1 MTQSQPAVLV
11 ANATYGEFLYLLNIA
26 PQIVVGLSV
35 GMAMNTSF
43 TARSAGRDAAIM
55 PKDDHLNTVT
65 SLHAGG
71 AIGRPMR
78 RKEDERLLAGRG
90 QFSDDFNLPD
100 QAYAALVRSTHPHA
114 TFSIDAA
121 KAAGMPGVLGIFTGA
136 DCAQDGLKPLPHN
149 PVPSTKYDMKLG
161 APGGGKVF
169 IGPHVCLP
177 VERTRHVGEAIALV
191 VGATQAQAL
200 DAAEAVSVVY
210 RDLPFVTETAR
221 AAGSPVSV
229 WDEVPGNVFIDT
241 SFGADAAVDTAFA
254 EADHV
259 VESEFNIARVTAVAM
274 ETRAAL
280 AHYDPVTDRYTLWA
294 GSGGAVR
301 QKHEIA
307 QTLDIDPARLRVFSL
322 DVGGNFGS
330 RNRVYVEFN
339 LILWASRKIGRPVKF
354 TAARSE
360 SFISDYQGRDLYSRV
375 SLALASDGKFLAMRA
390 DNISNVGAYCTSLSP
405 LGKGSALITGSY
417 DIPLA
422 SLRARAVFTNTMCTQ
437 AYRSSGRP
445 EVNFA
450 LERLIDIAAGEL
462 NMDRVELR
470 RKNLV
475 APARMPYL
483 NAVGAQYDS
492 GTYESNMDLAMRIAD
507 WDGVETRR
515 AAAARRGRLF
525 GIGLANYVESSIGA
539 PRERAEIMVSPQGR
553 VRVIIGTQPSGQGH
567 ETSFSQVIADQLSV
581 PTEAVDI
588 VYGDTDIVSVGGG
601 SHSGRSMR
609 HAATVF
615 KLATDQLI
623 AKGKSIAALIFKCP
637 VDRVSFTDGKF
648 GAPAVNRVLDF
659 FELAEEADALALS
672 AGLTDGLSVVQDN
685 EMHEPVFPNGC
696 AICEVEV
703 DAETGKVEIT
713 RYAAVDDVGRC
724 INPMIVHGQTHGGIA
739 QGIGQA
745 MWEHSYVDPKT
756 GQPLAGSLMDYGMPR
771 SDTVP
776 SFVTEIVEV
785 LSPTNPLGIKAGGEG
800 GTTPALSAVVNAIV
814 DALSIYG
821 VRDITMPATPFAVWS
836 AIQAATAKQA
846 RT

>member
-1 MTQSQPAVLV
+1 
-11 ANATYGEFLYLLNIA
+11 
-26 PQIVVGLSV
+26 
-35 GMAMNTSF
+35 
-43 TARSAGRDAAIM
+43 
-55 PKDDHLNTVT
+55 
-65 SLHAGG
+65 
-71 AIGRPMR
+71 MR
-78 RKEDERLLAGRG
+78 RKEDERLLVGRG
-90 QFSDDFNLPD
+90 QFTDDFNLPG
-100 QAYAALVRSTHPHA
+100 QTYAAIVRSTRPHA
-114 TFSIDAA
+114 MFSLDSANA
-121 KAAGMPGVLGIFTGA
+121 SNMPGVLGIFSGA
-136 DCAQDGLKPLPHN
+136 DCAKDGLKPLPHN

-161 APGGGKVF
+161 APGGGAVF

-177 VERTRHVGEAIALV
+177 VDRTRFVGEAIALV
-191 VGATQAQAL
+191 VGQTQAQAL
-200 DAAEAVSVVY
+200 DAAESVAVAY

-221 AAGSPVSV
+221 AAGSLKSV

-241 SFGADAAVDTAFA
+241 SFGADAEVDAVFA
-254 EADHV
+254 TADHV
-259 VESEFNIARVTAVAM
+259 VETEFHIARVTAVAM
-274 ETRAAL
+274 EPRAAL
-280 AHYDPVTDRYTLWA
+280 AHYDPETGRYTLWA

-354 TAARSE
+354 TAARSD

-375 SLALASDGKFLAMRA
+375 SLAIAADGKFLGMRA
-390 DNISNVGAYCTSLSP
+390 DNVSNVGAYCSSLSP

-417 DIPLA
+417 DIPCA

-450 LERLIDIAAGEL
+450 LERLIDIAAQEL
-462 NMDRVELR
+462 KMDRIELR

-475 APARMPYL
+475 GADRMPYV
-483 NAVGAQYDS
+483 NAVGAKYDS
-492 GTYESNMDLAMRIAD
+492 GTYEPNMDIALRIAD
-507 WDGVETRR
+507 WGGVEIRR
-515 AAAARRGRLF
+515 ADASRRGRLL

-539 PRERAEIMVSPQGR
+539 PRERAEITVSAQGR
-553 VRVIIGTQPSGQGH
+553 VRVVIGTQPSGQGH
-567 ETSFSQVIADQLSV
+567 ETSFSQVIADQLGV

-588 VYGDTDIVSVGGG
+588 IYGDTDIVSVGGG
-601 SHSGRSMR
+601 THSGRSMR

-623 AKGKSIAALIFKCP
+623 ARGRKIAALIFKCSEEQ
-637 VDRVSFTDGKF
+637 VTFAEGQF
-648 GAPAVNRVLDF
+648 GAPAINRALDV
-659 FELAEEADALALS
+659 FELAEEASSLVLPTGS
-672 AGLTDGLSVVQDN
+672 AEGLHVVQDN

-703 DAETGKVEIT
+703 DPETGHVEIT

-739 QGIGQA
+739 QGVGQA
-745 MWEHSYVDPKT
+745 MWEHSYVDPST

-821 VRDITMPATPFAVWS
+821 IRDITMPATPFAVWS
-836 AIQAATAKQA
+836 AIQVAKAKQA
-846 RT
+846 RI